1 VKNQPVL
8 IICMGV
14 SGSGKS
20 TVASALAKQFGL
32 EFIEADDYHSDEN
45 RARMK
50 AGIALTDEQR
60 EPWISTLC
68 QLLKDRR
75 RTGNHCILAY
85 SGLRR
90 AHRQRFRELGF
101 RTLFLHLAG
110 DRELIAKRMARR
122 AGHYMPASLLDSQIA
137 AMEPADAE
145 PDLVTVDVNAPLPDL
160 TETCRSLVNDFL
172 CEKPQMLD
180 ESIHTRQK

>member
-1 VKNQPVL
+1 MKNQPML

-20 TVASALAKQFGL
+20 TVAAGLAQQFGL

-45 RARMK
+45 KARMK

-60 EPWISTLC
+60 EPWINTLC
-68 QLLKDRR
+68 LLLKDRR
-75 RTGNHCILAY
+75 RNGIHCTLAY

-101 RTLFLHLAG
+101 RVLFLHLAG
-110 DRELIAKRMARR
+110 DRDLIAKRMNQR
-122 AGHYMPASLLDSQIA
+122 AGHYMPASLLDSQFA
-137 AMEPADAE
+137 AMEPADSE
-145 PDLVTVDVNAPLPDL
+145 PDLVTVDGTAPLP
-160 TETCRSLVNDFL
+160 EVIESCRILVDDFL
-172 CEKPQMLD
+172 CEKTQRPGD
-180 ESIHTRQK
+180 SIHTRQK